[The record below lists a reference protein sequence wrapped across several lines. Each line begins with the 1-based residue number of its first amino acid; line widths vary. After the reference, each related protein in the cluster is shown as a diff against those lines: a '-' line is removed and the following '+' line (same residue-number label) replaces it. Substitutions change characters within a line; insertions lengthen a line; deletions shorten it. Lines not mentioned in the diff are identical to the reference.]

1 MGLLPPG
8 AHHPGG
14 ADSHHPLRSA
24 RGFTLV
30 EIMMA
35 VVIFSVVIL
44 SLVGLSYRV
53 AKYST
58 RATDQALG
66 MSALLAKVDRAATI
80 PFDSLPTLVGC
91 DTTQSGLYRVWG
103 CTAVT
108 ILSPRLDSVQIIV
121 TSTLPAA
128 RPDTVN
134 MQRGKER
141 RPVPLR

>member
-1 MGLLPPG
+1 V
-8 AHHPGG
+8 
-14 ADSHHPLRSA
+14 RSA
-24 RGFTLV
+24 GGFTLV

-44 SLVGLSYRV
+44 SLVGLSFRV

-66 MSALLAKVDRAATI
+66 MSTLLAKVDRAATTV
-80 PFDSLPTLVGC
+80 FDSLPNLAGC
-91 DTTQSGLYRVWG
+91 DTAWSGLYRVTG

-108 ILSPRLDSVQIIV
+108 LLSPRLDSLQIIV
-121 TSTLPAA
+121 TSSLPGA
-128 RPDTVN
+128 RPDTIN

>member
-1 MGLLPPG
+1 
-8 AHHPGG
+8 
-14 ADSHHPLRSA
+14 
-24 RGFTLV
+24 
-30 EIMMA
+30 MA

-44 SLVGLSYRV
+44 SLVGLSFRV

-66 MSALLAKVDRAATI
+66 MSSLLARVDRAATV
-80 PFDSLPTLVGC
+80 PFDSLPNLAGC
-91 DTTQSGLYRVWG
+91 DSALSGVYRVYG

-108 ILSPRLDSVQIIV
+108 VVSPRLDSIQIIV
-121 TSTLPAA
+121 RSTLPGA

-134 MQRGKER
+134 LQRGKER

>member
-1 MGLLPPG
+1 VRPRH
-8 AHHPGG
+8 AK
-14 ADSHHPLRSA
+14 
-24 RGFTLV
+24 GFTLV

-35 VVIFSVVIL
+35 VVIFSIVVL
-44 SLVGLSYRV
+44 SLVGLSFRV

-66 MSALLAKVDRAATI
+66 MAALLSTVDQAATTT
-80 PFDSLPTLVGC
+80 FDSLPNLAGC
-91 DTTQSGLYRVWG
+91 DTTVSGLYKVAG

-108 ILSPRLDSVQIIV
+108 SLSPRLDSIQIIV
-121 TSTLPAA
+121 TSTLPGA
-128 RPDTVN
+128 RPDTIN

>member
-1 MGLLPPG
+1 
-8 AHHPGG
+8 
-14 ADSHHPLRSA
+14 
-24 RGFTLV
+24 
-30 EIMMA
+30 MA

>member
-1 MGLLPPG
+1 VT
-8 AHHPGG
+8 H
-14 ADSHHPLRSA
+14 RA

-35 VVIFSVVIL
+35 VVIFSMVIL
-44 SLVGLSYRV
+44 SLVGLSFRI
-53 AKYST
+53 AKNST

-66 MSALLAKVDRAATI
+66 MAALLSRVDQASSA
-80 PFDSLPTLVGC
+80 PFDSLPNLVGC
-91 DTTQSGLYRVWG
+91 DTAASGLFHVVS

-108 ILSPRLDSVQIIV
+108 STSPRLDSIQIIV
-121 TSTLPAA
+121 QTTLASS

-134 MQRGKER
+134 LQRGRER